1 MKKLAYI
8 FFLAAAL
15 LMAGSC
21 KNDDFDYPGSGKT
34 GTLSF
39 GDLSLSVSDD
49 LHQVSTRATAAAGDD
64 YVVTIYDNTDKEVWK
79 KTYKEASS
87 AGLITLPVG
96 DYTLTARSTSSDVPE
111 AEFENPVYGVSKEFT
126 IEPGSITQ
134 LDTLTCT
141 LLQAVVTVGYN
152 DEFLKALTGDCN
164 TSVELTS
171 GYPLNYALSY
181 SDGNISYENRKGYFA
196 VNSDDATIVLTVKGS
211 VDGKSQRMKT
221 TITGVKAMDW
231 HKITI
236 MKKVDASG
244 NASFSIE
251 IDGLVEDVELESE
264 IVAKEEGDGYDPNT
278 PEGDGD
284 IELVST
290 CDYDITQP
298 VTVPATGSFPL
309 TMTAKVPNGVR
320 KFTVDIDSTNEDFVT
335 SVNLVGGTTL
345 DLVNP
350 SDAAL
355 GIFDIV
361 PFPHGSDLAGKTAID
376 FDLSGAQVPLLAFSG
391 THTFTMN
398 VVDMKGCHN
407 SIAISLKVL

>member
-8 FFLAAAL
+8 FLAAAL
-15 LMAGSC
+15 LLAGSC
-21 KNDDFDYPGSGKT
+21 KNDDFEYPGNEKT

-39 GDLSLSVSDD
+39 GDLALSVSDD

-64 YVVTIYDNTDKEVWK
+64 YVVIIYDKTDKEVLQ
-79 KTYKEASS
+79 KTYKEVK
-87 AGLITLPVG
+87 GTTITLPVG
-96 DYTLTARSTSSDVPE
+96 SYTLMARSSSSEVPE
-111 AEFENPVYGVSKEFT
+111 AAFETPVYGVSKEFT
-126 IEPGSITQ
+126 VEPGLTTQ
-134 LDTLTCT
+134 LGTLTCT

-171 GYPLNYALSY
+171 GYPLNYALTY
-181 SDGNISYENRKGYFA
+181 SDGNISYETRKGYFA
-196 VNSDDATIVLTVKGS
+196 VNSDDATILLTVKGS

-221 TITGVKAMDW
+221 TISGVKAMDW

-236 MKKVDASG
+236 MKKVDATG

-264 IVAKEEGDGYDPNT
+264 VVATETGDGYDPNAPT
-278 PEGDGD
+278 GDGG

-298 VTVPATGSFPL
+298 VTVPVTGTFPL
-309 TMTAKVPNGVR
+309 TMTANVPNGVR
-320 KFTVDIDSTNEDFVT
+320 KFTVDIDSTNDDFIG
-335 SVNLVGGTTL
+335 SVNSVGGTTL

-350 SDAAL
+350 SAAAL

-376 FDLSGAQVPLLAFSG
+376 FDLSGAQEPLLAFPG

-398 VVDMKGCHN
+398 VVDLKGCHK